1 MAVKFNKTSFTIE
14 VDTVSAPIEAWLET
28 QSELLDALQSEDDE
42 MHANRIHYLNL
53 LRCMMPDLETAKR
66 MLITA

>member
-1 MAVKFNKTSFTIE
+1 MAVKFNKDSFTIE
-14 VDTVSAPIEAWLET
+14 VETVAGPIESWLET
-28 QSELLDALQSEDDE
+28 QSELLDALQSEEED
-42 MHANRIHYLNL
+42 MHVNRIHYLNL